1 MNECIYKNMGA
12 SGVAA
17 VVVGIV
23 VAAVGVGCGVVSIIF
38 GGRLLNQRKRIV
50 F

>member
-1 MNECIYKNMGA
+1 MNERIYKTMSA

-17 VVVGIV
+17 IVVGIV

-38 GGRLLNQRKRIV
+38 GGNLLKKRKQIV